1 MEPHVLLALASVIIV
16 SLVSFVG
23 LFTLSLRE
31 AALRR
36 ALALLVSLAAGALL
50 GDALLHLLPEGIEA
64 LGSAA
69 GAGALV
75 LGGFLLFFVVE
86 RALHWHHFHSEPECD
101 EAQEHH
107 GALMHGATGT
117 AQKVIQPAGY
127 LVLISD
133 GFHNL
138 LDGLIIGASY
148 LAGTEIGVATTLAV
162 ILHEIPQEV
171 GDFGVLLHAGFAR
184 GRALFL
190 NFLSALLAIL
200 GVIISL
206 LLGGA
211 SSALTLPLVP
221 IAAGGFIYIAA
232 TDLVPELHKTRA
244 AGASLTQFLALL
256 LGAGAMAA
264 LLMVE

>member
-23 LFTLSLRE
+23 IFTLSLRE
-31 AALRR
+31 EALRR
-36 ALALLVSLAAGALL
+36 ALGLLVSLAAGALL
-50 GDALLHLLPEGIEA
+50 GDALLHLLPESFET
-64 LGSAA
+64 LGSATKS
-69 GAGALV
+69 GVLV
-75 LGGFLLFFVVE
+75 LVGFLFFFVVE
-86 RALHWHHFHSEPECD
+86 RALHWHHFHNEPECD

-107 GALMHGATGT
+107 GALRHGATGT
-117 AQKVIQPAGY
+117 TQKAIQPAGY

-200 GVIISL
+200 GVVISL
-206 LLGGA
+206 LLGET
-211 SSALTLPLVP
+211 SAMLTLPLIP

-232 TDLVPELHKTRA
+232 SDLVPELHKTRA
-244 AGASLTQFLALL
+244 AGASLMQFLALL
-256 LGAGAMAA
+256 LGVYAMAA
-264 LLMVE
+264 LLVIE

>member
-1 MEPHVLLALASVIIV
+1 MLPPPILALASVILVSIV
-16 SLVSFVG
+16 SLAG

-31 AALRR
+31 HSLRR

-50 GDALLHLLPEGIEA
+50 GDALLHLLPESIET
-64 LGSAA
+64 LGSATKS
-69 GAGALV
+69 GVLV
-75 LGGFLLFFVVE
+75 LGGFLLFFTIE
-86 RALHWHHFHSEPECD
+86 RVLHWHHFHAEAECD

-107 GALMHGATGT
+107 GALMHGRASATPGN
-117 AQKVIQPAGY
+117 VQPAGY

-148 LAGTEIGVATTLAV
+148 LAGIEIGIATTIAV

-171 GDFGVLLHAGFAR
+171 GDFGVLLHAGFTR

-190 NFLSALLAIL
+190 NFLSALLAIV
-200 GVIISL
+200 GVAVSL
-206 LLGGA
+206 ALGA
-211 SSALTLPLVP
+211 SSAALAIPLVP

-232 TDLVPELHKTRA
+232 SDLVPELHKTR
-244 AGASLTQFLALL
+244 GGSASLAQFLALL
-256 LGAGAMAA
+256 LGIGAMAA
-264 LLMVE
+264 LLLIE